1 MQPGARPCWVPAGA
15 DCSSGSLA
23 AAQANQRARA
33 PRTAGGG
40 SRWAGGVS
48 RRGGLPGSRAA
59 GLGSPAP
66 GGCTAGG
73 LRRSGP
79 GSASSRSPDR
89 QASAAIWWLRYCRCG
104 IRACRACRPC
114 TSLHPEALQPH
125 HIVSSV
131 HAAISLPDRES
142 SGRLRKRAS
151 PRRPCVQRSV
161 HRDGRQAWYAPA
173 E

>member
-1 MQPGARPCWVPAGA
+1 M
-15 DCSSGSLA
+15 
-23 AAQANQRARA
+23 
-33 PRTAGGG
+33 
-40 SRWAGGVS
+40 S

-89 QASAAIWWLRYCRCG
+89 KASAAIWWLRYCRCG

-131 HAAISLPDRES
+131 HAATSLPDRES

-173 E
+173 EYQEAARAFYLREPLLFFCILELIELHAFEPL